1 MTNSLLPMAGAFLVM
16 SAVAAAQS
24 APTASTD
31 SGEARTEGL
40 SEVTVTARYTKE
52 NLQTTPLAIT
62 AVTTDQ
68 LKSANVTNVTSLGS
82 LVPNLYTHPGDADE
96 GGAPTIVMR
105 GVVENDASYAR
116 EPAVG
121 VYIDDVYHST
131 VVGAALNLADIDR
144 VEVKRGPQ
152 GTLEGNASIGG
163 SISLYS
169 KTPKGD
175 DTGYIEGT
183 YGSFN
188 KIQVDAAFDTKLM
201 PDLFMR
207 VSGSVEHQD
216 GFVDLLDFTCQM
228 QAQGTPQLAGT
239 LPLSS
244 PGSYQ
249 RGCKIGEEGGT
260 NDSSIKLALRYAPGG
275 PFEANWSISY
285 AKNDDQDSPELLVR
299 TTNPY
304 PNPNALV
311 QVYNVEMQKLYGIQ
325 YDDRFLPPQGRP
337 YSSYS
342 TFCRPSFGGDVV
354 QQKPY
359 IPIPNGFC
367 YPNAMKMDALNTW
380 LKLDYDITSKIH
392 AKGIFSYSDY
402 SDTVMQ
408 SGDESPLGYVETYI
422 VQPVKQYTAELRV
435 NGLSFDDRLNWV
447 TGAYYLTSHA
457 ESNGTIGYI
466 SDNFYETDTAIKHTA
481 SVFGHAD
488 YKITDDWHLSGGLRY
503 SRNELTYHFDHPGL
517 LVIPTPFTVDEHRVD
532 WLASTSYQIVP
543 DTMAYFSV
551 STGSRP
557 PGITTIVNTAQQL
570 SPIPAETLT
579 AYELGLKNE
588 WFDHRLRFN
597 IDVFHSDYSKRLITE
612 VGYQCLGQ
620 PGTPTW
626 VPTQQACFTYP
637 NQSSVPWYITSARP
651 AKVDGMEFEFTGK
664 PVDRLLVNFS
674 GGYNNFK
681 SDVTDPKQPGY
692 IAPGNLQQPRWNLAG
707 GVQYTLPFFANSTLT
722 PRIDWNYQS
731 DQTFNPST
739 TLPADPNYTIKGYS
753 IFNGQITY
761 APNDSKWTAVAS
773 VTNITNKFYYY
784 QLFTGGAVN
793 VSSNVAPPREFFLR
807 VRRDFY

>member
-1 MTNSLLPMAGAFLVM
+1 MRGRTLAGAILVL
-16 SAVAAAQS
+16 SGTAIAQTTPPAAVES
-24 APTASTD
+24 APAAS
-31 SGEARTEGL
+31 EGL
-40 SEVTVTARYTKE
+40 SEVTVTARYTQE

-62 AVTTDQ
+62 AVSTEQ
-68 LKSANVTNVTSLGS
+68 LKAANVTNVTSLGS

-121 VYIDDVYHST
+121 IYIDDVYHST

-169 KTPKGD
+169 KLPKGD
-175 DTGYIEGT
+175 DTGYIEAT

-188 KIQVDAAFDTKLM
+188 KIQVDAAFDTRIAQ
-201 PDLFMR
+201 DLFMR
-207 VSGSVEHQD
+207 ISGSLEHQD
-216 GFVDLLDFTCQM
+216 GFVDLLDFTCEM
-228 QAQGTPQLAGT
+228 NALGTPQLAGA
-239 LPLSS
+239 LPVSS

-260 NDSSIKLALRYAPGG
+260 SDSSIKLMLRYAPGG
-275 PFEANWSISY
+275 RFEANYAISY
-285 AKNDDQDSPELLVR
+285 AKNDDQDSPELLVK

-311 QVYNVEMQKLYGIQ
+311 QVYNDEMLKLFNIR
-325 YDDRFLPPQGRP
+325 YDDRFLPPPGRP

-342 TFCRPSFGGDVV
+342 TFCRPYFGGDVV
-354 QQKPY
+354 QQAPY
-359 IPIPNGFC
+359 IPVPNGFC
-367 YPNAMKMDALNTW
+367 YPNTQNMKALNTW
-380 LKLDYDITSKIH
+380 LKLDYDITDAIH
-392 AKGIFSYSDY
+392 AKGIFAYSDY

-408 SGDESPLGYVETYI
+408 SGDESPLGYVETFI
-422 VQPVKQYTAELRV
+422 VQPVKQYTGELRV
-435 NGLSFDDRLNWV
+435 NGLSFEDRLSWV
-447 TGAYYLTSHA
+447 TGAFYLTSHA
-457 ESNGTIGYI
+457 ESNGAIGYI
-466 SDNFYETDTAIKHTA
+466 ADNFTETDTAIKHTA
-481 SVFGHAD
+481 SVFAHAD
-488 YKITDDWHLSGGLRY
+488 YKITDDWHISGGLRY

-517 LVIPTPFTVDEHRVD
+517 LIIPTPFTVNENRVD
-532 WLASTSYQIVP
+532 WLASTSYQLTQ

-588 WFDHRLRFN
+588 FLDHRLRFN

-626 VPTQQACFTYP
+626 VPTQQNCFGYP
-637 NQSSVPWYITSARP
+637 NPSSVPWYITSARP

-664 PVDRLLVNFS
+664 PTAELLLSLS

-681 SDVTDPKQPGY
+681 SSVTTPGQPGY
-692 IAPGNLQQPRWNLAG
+692 IAPGNLQQPRWNVAG
-707 GVQYTLPFFANSTLT
+707 GVQYTLPFLANSTLT
-722 PRIDWNYQS
+722 PRLDWTFQTA
-731 DQTFNPST
+731 QTFNPST
-739 TLPADPNYTIKGYS
+739 TLPADPNYTIGSYS
-753 IFNGQITY
+753 IFNGSLTY
-761 APNDSKWTAVAS
+761 TPNESKWSAVFS
-773 VTNITNKFYYY
+773 VTNMANKFYYY